1 MGCEVMGSSN
11 RGSERKHF
19 LRWIVCRVQGRL
31 RGRQQPPHDGS
42 SREELPVWTPHSA
55 ANSGAPH
62 QAEWLSPRPG
72 RDVPARPCFGRK
84 PQKSDHTAAPAVRS
98 NISPDRSIACIV
110 TARRRATATAARLK
124 PTRSLNLSPHVRS
137 VLSAELR
144 VRITVAAS

>member
-1 MGCEVMGSSN
+1 MGSSN
-11 RGSERKHF
+11 RSLERKHF

-31 RGRQQPPHDGS
+31 RGRQQPPHDGP

-55 ANSGAPH
+55 ANSSANGLAH
-62 QAEWLSPRPG
+62 
-72 RDVPARPCFGRK
+72 VPAGTYQRVRASDANR
-84 PQKSDHTAAPAVRS
+84 KSDHTSVPAVRS

-110 TARRRATATAARLK
+110 TANRRATATAARLK
-124 PTRSLNLSPHVRS
+124 PTRSFNLSPHVRS

>member
-1 MGCEVMGSSN
+1 MGSSN
-11 RGSERKHF
+11 SGSERKHF
-19 LRWIVCRVQGRL
+19 LRWIVCRVQGGL

-84 PQKSDHTAAPAVRS
+84 PQIRSYCSSRRPVEHLARPQHRMHRNSQPPCDSDGRTFETNALPQFKPPCAQRAVG
-98 NISPDRSIACIV
+98 
-110 TARRRATATAARLK
+110 
-124 PTRSLNLSPHVRS
+124 
-137 VLSAELR
+137 
-144 VRITVAAS
+144 